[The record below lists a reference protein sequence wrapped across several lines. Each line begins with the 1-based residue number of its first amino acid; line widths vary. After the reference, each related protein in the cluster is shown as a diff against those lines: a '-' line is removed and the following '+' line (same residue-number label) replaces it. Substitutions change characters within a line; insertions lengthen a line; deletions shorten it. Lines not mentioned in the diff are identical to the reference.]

1 MKVYRSMVVVM
12 AFAMIALGAAMIVVT
27 LTHGGFGVGI
37 LLGLLFMGAGA
48 GRLWM
53 LRRRA
58 AP

>member
-1 MKVYRSMVVVM
+1 
-12 AFAMIALGAAMIVVT
+12 MIALGAAMIVVT
-27 LTHGGFGVGI
+27 LTHGGIGIGI

-48 GRLWM
+48 GRIWM

>member
-1 MKVYRSMVVVM
+1 VNVYRSMVVAM
-12 AFAMIALGAAMIVVT
+12 AFVMIGLGAAMIVVT

-37 LLGLLFMGAGA
+37 LLGVLFMGAGG